1 MRYFD
6 CDIVMLAL
14 PRWDGPYSSTAYSLA
29 KALSKHVR
37 VFYVDNPVTV
47 KEYFVK
53 RNTEQIK
60 FRKNALLYGTDIF
73 SMPDPEHPNLFTV
86 TPRLTL
92 PINWLTAGFIYDSL
106 SKVNDA
112 IVSEAIN
119 KIIKSFAIKKYVLV
133 NSFNPLFGRYPALNI
148 KPVLTVYQSVDDI
161 SQSPYMDK
169 HGPRLENEA
178 IQKADFTIVTSTELK
193 RLKSEHSPNVYL
205 LPNAA
210 NVNLFQRAAKDEL
223 PVPAEIDKLPRDKK
237 VICYTGNI
245 CHRLD
250 YTLLAKI
257 ANNHS
262 DKILLMVGPFA
273 NLNYKTA
280 GLDKLPNVVFTGRKK
295 IEELPAYLRYSD
307 CCIIPF
313 LCNQLTKSI
322 YPLKINEYLS
332 AGKPVVTTNFSEDIV
347 TFNEVANVA
356 ENHDEFLRQIDKAI
370 YEDSPEKRHQRI
382 LVAANNNWEARA
394 HHFIELTGEFL
405 KQTDDRRGEQQQRRV
420 QPTAEHTKR
429 AA

>member
-1 MRYFD
+1 MRYLD

-47 KEYFVK
+47 KEYLVK
-53 RNTEQIK
+53 RNTEPIR
-60 FRKNALLYGTDIF
+60 FRKNALLYGTDII
-73 SMPDPEHPNLFTV
+73 SVPDFDHPHLFTV

-92 PINWLTAGFIYDSL
+92 PINWLSAGTIYDSL

-112 IVSEAIN
+112 IVSEALN
-119 KIIKSFAIKKYVLV
+119 KVIKMFAIRKYILV
-133 NSFNPLFGRYPALNI
+133 NSFNPLFGRYPALDL
-148 KPVLTVYQSVDDI
+148 KPELTVYQSVDDI
-161 SQSPYMDK
+161 SQSPYLEK
-169 HGPRLENEA
+169 HGPRLEDEA
-178 IQKADFTIVTSTELK
+178 VRKADFTIVTSSELK
-193 RLKSEHSPNVYL
+193 RLKSAHSPNVYL

-210 NVNLFQRAAKDEL
+210 SVNLFRRAATMEL
-223 PVPAEIDKLPRDKK
+223 PVPSEIEKLPREKK
-237 VICYTGNI
+237 IILYTGNI

-250 YTLLAKI
+250 YDLLLKI
-257 ANNHS
+257 ASIHS

-273 NLNYKTA
+273 NLSYKTA
-280 GLDKLPNVVFTGRKK
+280 GLDKLPNVVFTGRKR

-307 CCIIPF
+307 CSIIPF

-332 AGKPVVTTNFSEDIV
+332 AGKPVVTTNFSDDIAA
-347 TFNEVANVA
+347 FGNVANVA
-356 ENHDEFLRQIDKAI
+356 KNHGDFLTMIDKAI
-370 YEDSPEKRHQRI
+370 YEDSEEKRAHRI
-382 LVAANNNWEARA
+382 SFSAENNWEARA
-394 HHFIELTGEFL
+394 HHFIEITGEFL
-405 KQTDDRRGEQQQRRV
+405 KQSHDRRSKSERRIEPAG
-420 QPTAEHTKR
+420 QSAQN